1 MYTEVRKEGFKMKI
15 DKRAKYYVILDTET
29 TASCSPEENIE
40 KKVMEK
46 LVYDLGYTIANKKEI
61 VLKRNYLVKEIF
73 ENEELMNNAY
83 FASKKPI
90 YDKMVAEKKVEIK
103 PFAEIIKILQND
115 IKETRAEVF
124 GAYNVGFDLDAIMQ
138 TTNFIFPKI
147 FKMFFKKTSNGN
159 FAPDTVKFCQT
170 YVFRKDLEIIDLWT
184 MACQT
189 LCSQVT
195 YQTYYLQE
203 TEKGNIKSNAE
214 IVYNYIEDLNG
225 DFEEEHTALSDSIIE
240 TKILQRM
247 LRLHKKLDTKFQFMP
262 FRLIERK
269 VA

>member
-1 MYTEVRKEGFKMKI
+1 
-15 DKRAKYYVILDTET
+15 
-29 TASCSPEENIE
+29 
-40 KKVMEK
+40 
-46 LVYDLGYTIANKKEI
+46 
-61 VLKRNYLVKEIF
+61 
-73 ENEELMNNAY
+73 MNNAY
-83 FASKKPI
+83 FANKKPI
-90 YDKMVAEKKVEIK
+90 YDKMVIEKKVEVQ

-115 IKETRAEVF
+115 IKESGAQVF

-138 TTNFIFPKI
+138 TTNFIFPNK
-147 FKMFFKKTSNGN
+147 FKMFFKETKNN
-159 FAPDTVKFCQT
+159 KLAPDTIKFCQT

-203 TEKGNIKSNAE
+203 TDKGNIKSNAE
-214 IVYNYIEDLNG
+214 IVYNYIEDLDGN
-225 DFEEEHTALSDSIIE
+225 FEEEHTALSDSIIE
-240 TKILQRM
+240 TKILQRI
-247 LRLHKKLDTKFQFMP
+247 LKIHKKLDTKFQFMP